1 MYFMNIIKI
10 WFPKTLSHLV
20 KIILDVIGWREIG
33 ANEDNYIR
41 KGLNSKS
48 YNCFLISFHIYVS

>member
-41 KGLNSKS
+41 KELKSKS
-48 YNCFLISFHIYVS
+48 YNG